1 MIQRLSHTS
10 VYVLDQE
17 RAKAF
22 YTEKLGFDVKTDAK
36 MGDFRWLTVS
46 PKGQPDF
53 EIALMPLAKSPMLD
67 EDTVK
72 TIRGLVE
79 KGVMGG
85 GVLETDDC
93 RATYEA
99 LKAKGVE
106 FRAPPAERPYG
117 VEAVLR
123 DDSGNWFSMVERPK
137 TKK

>member
-10 VYVLDQE
+10 VFVLDQE

-22 YTEKLGFDVKTDAK
+22 YTDKLGFDVHTDAK

-67 EDTVK
+67 EETVK

-79 KGVMGG
+79 KGVMSG

-99 LKAKGVE
+99 LEAKGVE
-106 FRAPPAERPYG
+106 FRSPPAERPYG

-123 DDSGNWFSMVERPK
+123 DDSGNWFSVVERPK

>member
-10 VYVLDQE
+10 VFVLDQE

-22 YTEKLGFDVKTDAK
+22 YTEKLGFDVRTDAK

-53 EIALMPLAKSPMLD
+53 EIALMPITKSPMWD
-67 EDTVK
+67 EETAN

-79 KGVMGG
+79 KGALGA

-93 RATYEA
+93 QATYDA
-99 LKAKGVE
+99 LVAKGVK
-106 FRAPPAERPYG
+106 FKQPPTERPYG
-117 VEAVLR
+117 IEAILV
-123 DDSGNWFSMVERPK
+123 DDSGNWFSLSSRPK
-137 TKK
+137 KA